1 LKIFSKVRRIF
12 ALKIFII
19 CRLFYLF
26 LKFKVNDPTVN
37 KANPRQAQTFCPL
50 TNPQRKN
57 SLANLSER
65 HKPLIGITEMNNMLQ
80 EQEALQTKEYEDL
93 MQIKNKHERAI
104 AHANYCIKYFD

>member
-1 LKIFSKVRRIF
+1 MKIFSKVRRIF
-12 ALKIFII
+12 ALKIFLI

-80 EQEALQTKEYEDL
+80 KQEAWQTKEYDDLENIQDED
-93 MQIKNKHERAI
+93 EREI
-104 AHANYCIKYFD
+104 AHANYYIKYLE